1 MQDRYVRVSYAEGGS
16 LVFDAIDTDK
26 VPEAT
31 HMYYTEP
38 RVDDRIQTKL
48 QDKSLANISVTGT
61 ITCNEVVSESDRR
74 LKARIEDV
82 DPQLALEVVDKIRPR
97 RYVFKREPTRER
109 YGVVAQEL
117 QTVAP
122 QFVHTCDDG
131 TLGVNYVELV
141 PLLIASV
148 QRLKKQVE
156 RLHCSV

>member
-1 MQDRYVRVSYAEGGS
+1 
-16 LVFDAIDTDK
+16 
-26 VPEAT
+26 
-31 HMYYTEP
+31 
-38 RVDDRIQTKL
+38 
-48 QDKSLANISVTGT
+48 
-61 ITCNEVVSESDRR
+61 
-74 LKARIEDV
+74 
-82 DPQLALEVVDKIRPR
+82 VDKIRPR

-131 TLGVNYVELV
+131 MLGVNYVELV